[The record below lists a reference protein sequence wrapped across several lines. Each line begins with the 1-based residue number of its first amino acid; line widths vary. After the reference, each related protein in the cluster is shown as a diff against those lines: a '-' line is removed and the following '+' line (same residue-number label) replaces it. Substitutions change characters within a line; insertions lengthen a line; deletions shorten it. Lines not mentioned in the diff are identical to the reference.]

1 MELDKYGYNQYF
13 NINNNLVPLFISY
26 YNIVIEWKIRN
37 QMSTQTK
44 GGVSPKPANAKEDQP
59 QW

>member
-1 MELDKYGYNQYF
+1 MELDNYGYNQYF
-13 NINNNLVPLFISY
+13 NINNSLVPLFISY
-26 YNIVIEWKIRN
+26 HIIVIEWKIRN

-44 GGVSPKPANAKEDQP
+44 GAVKQEDQP